1 MQRWLMQRW
10 LWVVL
15 TEHWL
20 WVALGGATNRSAP
33 PEEQMQLLSV
43 VDSIVQKMIFMD
55 MCRRSGVRLL
65 TSAQTRAVFW
75 GADVRVSS
83 SLVGR

>member
-1 MQRWLMQRW
+1 MQRWLMQR
-10 LWVVL
+10 
-15 TEHWL
+15 WL

-55 MCRRSGVRLL
+55 MCRRSGVRLHAS
-65 TSAQTRAVFW
+65 TRTRAVFG